1 MGIAAVDMSEKN
13 NKSNSPADNTKSEK
27 KMTKYDLKMQRR
39 QEEEK
44 KAKKEKAII
53 KTGCILAVIICVC
66 IAAWK
71 FYDNYQ
77 EKHGPYITVDD
88 HEIQK
93 AEFDYYYYSSLNSF
107 ASTYGSYLSYFGL
120 DTSKPLDQQ
129 QYSDTMTW
137 DDYFQQ
143 QAVNQL
149 KNVYAL
155 TDEANEKGFEYDAS
169 SDYDDMVTSI
179 KSYAQQQGVSEDEY
193 CKSVFGSDATLEG
206 IKPYVEMS
214 GLASAYY
221 NDVKDNI
228 EVTDDE
234 INTYYDE
241 NKDDYDSVD
250 YRVCKIEA
258 DMPEEETET
267 ETEAQTETAAESI
280 SETAAESTSETAVT
294 ETQTETESET
304 MSAEESEAAAKAEE
318 EAKEAAMAEAK
329 AKADDMLSKITDE
342 ASFEKVYGDYAT
354 DASTDSLNTGKKK
367 SSISPTDVANWLFDA
382 DRQAGDTTVI
392 EDTANNAYYVVY
404 FKDRY
409 LDHIKTVDVRQ
420 ILISAD
426 TSSSDAAETDETET
440 TAAGETETAET
451 ESAEA
456 QEQAKEDAKAAAKIK
471 AEQILDDWK
480 NGDATEDSFAE
491 LANTYSDDSGSN
503 TNGGLYEA
511 VKEGQMVTNF
521 NDWIFDASRKPGD
534 TGIVESDY
542 GCHIIYFVGDNKEE
556 WYVNIKDT
564 ITSNKLNDY
573 MSDLTADI
581 EVKDSRHH
589 VAYLHE
595 TEAATE
601 TTSDTAAS
609 TESAAAS
616 ESAAETA
623 ASETE
628 TVAETTTETAETTAK

>member
-1 MGIAAVDMSEKN
+1 MSEKN
-13 NKSNSPADNTKSEK
+13 NKSNSPAGNTKPEK

-39 QEEEK
+39 QEEER
-44 KAKKEKAII
+44 KAKKEKTII
-53 KTGCILAVIICVC
+53 KTGCILAVVICVC

-77 EKHGPYITVDD
+77 EKHGPYITVGS

-179 KSYAQQQGVSEDEY
+179 QSYAQQQGVSADEY

-221 NDVKDNI
+221 NDVEDNI

-241 NKDDYDSVD
+241 NKDNYDSVD

-258 DMPEEETET
+258 DMPEEETEA
-267 ETEAQTETAAESI
+267 ETEAQTETV
-280 SETAAESTSETAVT
+280 AESTSETTAESASETAVT
-294 ETQTETESET
+294 ENQTET
-304 MSAEESEAAAKAEE
+304 MSAEESEATAKAEE
-318 EAKEAAMAEAK
+318 EAKAAAMAEAK
-329 AKADDMLSKITDE
+329 AKADEMLSKIKDE
-342 ASFEKVYGDYAT
+342 ASFEKVYDKYASDT
-354 DASTDSLNTGKKK
+354 SVDSLNTDKKK
-367 SSISPTDVANWLFDA
+367 SSISPTDVANWLFEA

-392 EDTANNAYYVVY
+392 EDTSNNAYYVVY

-409 LDHIKTVDVRQ
+409 LDHTKTVDVRQ

-440 TAAGETETAET
+440 AEAGETATAET

-456 QEQAKEDAKAAAKIK
+456 QEQAKEDAKAAAKVK
-471 AEQILDDWK
+471 AEQILKDWK
-480 NGDATEDSFAE
+480 SGDATEDSFAE
-491 LANTYSDDSGSN
+491 LAKTYSDDTGSN

-521 NDWIFDASRKPGD
+521 NNWCFDATRKPGD

-542 GCHIIYFVGDNKEE
+542 GYHIIYFIGDDAEE

-573 MSDLTADI
+573 MTDLTADI
-581 EVKDSRHH
+581 EVKDSRNH
-589 VAYLHE
+589 VPYLHE

-601 TTSDTAAS
+601 TASETDT
-609 TESAAAS
+609 AAAS
-616 ESAAETA
+616 ETTTASETAVSETENAETA
-623 ASETE
+623 A
-628 TVAETTTETAETTAK
+628 K

>member
-1 MGIAAVDMSEKN
+1 MSEKN
-13 NKSNSPADNTKSEK
+13 NKSNSPAGNTKPEK

-39 QEEEK
+39 QEEER
-44 KAKKEKAII
+44 KAKKEKTII
-53 KTGCILAVIICVC
+53 KTGCILAVVICVC

-77 EKHGPYITVDD
+77 EKHGPYITVGS

-179 KSYAQQQGVSEDEY
+179 QSYAQQQGVSADEY

-221 NDVKDNI
+221 NDIEDSI

-241 NKDDYDSVD
+241 NKDNYDSVD

-258 DMPEEETET
+258 DMPEEETEA
-267 ETEAQTETAAESI
+267 ETEAQTEA
-280 SETAAESTSETAVT
+280 AAESTSETTAESASETAVT
-294 ETQTETESET
+294 ENQTET

-318 EAKEAAMAEAK
+318 EAKAAAMAEAK
-329 AKADDMLSKITDE
+329 AKADEMLSKIKDE
-342 ASFEKVYGDYAT
+342 ASFEKVYDKYASDT
-354 DASTDSLNTGKKK
+354 SVDSLNTDKKK

-392 EDTANNAYYVVY
+392 EDTSNNAYYVVY

-409 LDHIKTVDVRQ
+409 LDHTKTVDVRQ

-440 TAAGETETAET
+440 AEAGETETAET

-456 QEQAKEDAKAAAKIK
+456 QEQAKEDAKAAAKVK
-471 AEQILDDWK
+471 AEQILKDWK
-480 NGDATEDSFAE
+480 SGDATEDSFAE
-491 LANTYSDDSGSN
+491 LAKTYSDDTGSN

-521 NDWIFDASRKPGD
+521 NDWCFDATRKPGD

-542 GCHIIYFVGDNKEE
+542 GYHIIYFIGEDAEE
-556 WYVNIKDT
+556 WHVNIEDT

-573 MSDLTADI
+573 MSNLTADI
-581 EVKDSRHH
+581 EVKDSRNH
-589 VAYLHE
+589 VPYLHE

-601 TTSDTAAS
+601 T
-609 TESAAAS
+609 
-616 ESAAETA
+616 

-628 TVAETTTETAETTAK
+628 TAAASETTTASETAVSETENAETAAK

>member
-1 MGIAAVDMSEKN
+1 MSEKN
-13 NKSNSPADNTKSEK
+13 NKSNTPADNTKPEK

-44 KAKKEKAII
+44 KAKKEKTII

-77 EKHGPYITVDD
+77 EKHGPYITVGD

-107 ASTYGSYLSYFGL
+107 ASTYGSYRSYFGL

-155 TDEANEKGFEYDAS
+155 TDEANEKGFEYDAT
-169 SDYDDMVTSI
+169 SDYDDMVSSI
-179 KSYAQQQGVSEDEY
+179 QSYAEQQGVSEDEY

-221 NDVKDNI
+221 NDVQDNI

-241 NKDDYDSVD
+241 NKDNYDSVD

-258 DMPEEETET
+258 DMPEEETEA
-267 ETEAQTETAAESI
+267 ETEAQTETVAES
-280 SETAAESTSETAVT
+280 SSETAVT
-294 ETQTETESET
+294 ESQTETESET

-354 DASTDSLNTGKKK
+354 DASTDSLNTDKKK

-409 LDHIKTVDVRQ
+409 LDHTKTVDVRH

-426 TSSSDAAETDETET
+426 TASTDTAETEETET
-440 TAAGETETAET
+440 AAAGVTATAET

-491 LANTYSDDSGSN
+491 LAKTYSDDSGSN

-542 GCHIIYFVGDNKEE
+542 GYHIIYFVGDNKEE

-573 MSDLTADI
+573 MADLTADV

-601 TTSDTAAS
+601 TASDTAAS

-628 TVAETTTETAETTAK
+628 TVAETATETAETAAK

>member
-1 MGIAAVDMSEKN
+1 MSEKN

-39 QEEEK
+39 QEEER
-44 KAKKEKAII
+44 KAKKEKKII
-53 KTGCILAVIICVC
+53 KTGCILAVVICVC

-77 EKHGPYITVDD
+77 EKHGPYITVGS

-221 NDVKDNI
+221 NDVKDDI

-241 NKDDYDSVD
+241 NKDNYDSVD

-267 ETEAQTETAAESI
+267 ETEAQTET
-280 SETAAESTSETAVT
+280 
-294 ETQTETESET
+294 ESET

-318 EAKEAAMAEAK
+318 EAKAAAMAEAK
-329 AKADDMLSKITDE
+329 AKADEMLSKIKDE
-342 ASFEKVYGDYAT
+342 ASFEKVYDKYASDT
-354 DASTDSLNTGKKK
+354 SVDSLNTDKKK
-367 SSISPTDVANWLFDA
+367 SSISPTDVANWLFEA

-392 EDTANNAYYVVY
+392 EDTSNNAYYVVY

-409 LDHIKTVDVRQ
+409 LDHTKTVDVRQ

-440 TAAGETETAET
+440 AAAGETET

-456 QEQAKEDAKAAAKIK
+456 QEQAKEDAKAAAKTK
-471 AEQILDDWK
+471 AEQILKDWK
-480 NGDATEDSFAE
+480 SGDATEDSFAE
-491 LANTYSDDSGSN
+491 LAKTYSDDTGSN

-521 NDWIFDASRKPGD
+521 NDWCFDSSRKAGD

-542 GCHIIYFVGDNKEE
+542 GYHIIYFIGDDAEE
-556 WYVNIKDT
+556 WHVNIKDT

-573 MSDLTADI
+573 MSNLTADL

-601 TTSDTAAS
+601 TASETDTAAA

-616 ESAAETA
+616 EITTASETA
-623 ASETE
+623 VSETE
-628 TVAETTTETAETTAK
+628 TVETAAK

>member
-1 MGIAAVDMSEKN
+1 MSEKN
-13 NKSNSPADNTKSEK
+13 NKSNSPADNTKPEK

-39 QEEEK
+39 QEEER
-44 KAKKEKAII
+44 KAKKEKKII
-53 KTGCILAVIICVC
+53 KTGCILAVVICVC

-77 EKHGPYITVDD
+77 EKHGPYITVGS

-155 TDEANEKGFEYDAS
+155 TDEADEKGFEYDAS

-221 NDVKDNI
+221 NDVKDDI

-241 NKDDYDSVD
+241 NKDNYDSVD

-318 EAKEAAMAEAK
+318 EAKKAAMAAAK
-329 AKADDMLSKITDE
+329 AKAEEMLSKIKDE
-342 ASFEKVYGDYAT
+342 ASFEKVYDKYASDT
-354 DASTDSLNTGKKK
+354 TVDSLNTDKKK

-409 LDHIKTVDVRQ
+409 LDHTKTVDVRQ

-440 TAAGETETAET
+440 AAAGETEMAET

-456 QEQAKEDAKAAAKIK
+456 QEQAKAAAKVK
-471 AEQILDDWK
+471 AEQILKDWK
-480 NGDATEDSFAE
+480 SGDATEDSFAE
-491 LANTYSDDSGSN
+491 LAKTYSDDTGSN

-521 NDWIFDASRKPGD
+521 NDWCFDASRKAGD

-542 GCHIIYFVGDNKEE
+542 GYHIIYFIGDDAEE
-556 WYVNIKDT
+556 WHVNIKDT

-573 MSDLTADI
+573 MSNLTADL

-601 TTSDTAAS
+601 TAS
-609 TESAAAS
+609 ETESAAESETTTAS
-616 ESAAETA
+616 ETA
-623 ASETE
+623 VSETE
-628 TVAETTTETAETTAK
+628 TVETAAK

>member
-1 MGIAAVDMSEKN
+1 MSEKN
-13 NKSNSPADNTKSEK
+13 NKSNSPAGNTKPEK

-39 QEEEK
+39 QEEER
-44 KAKKEKAII
+44 KAKKEKTII
-53 KTGCILAVIICVC
+53 KTGCILAVVICVC

-77 EKHGPYITVDD
+77 EKHGPYITVGS

-179 KSYAQQQGVSEDEY
+179 QSYAQQQGVSADEY

-221 NDVKDNI
+221 NDIEDNI

-241 NKDDYDSVD
+241 NKDNYDSVD

-258 DMPEEETET
+258 DMPEEETE
-267 ETEAQTETAAESI
+267 AQTEA
-280 SETAAESTSETAVT
+280 AAESTSETTAESASETAVT
-294 ETQTETESET
+294 ESQTETESET

-318 EAKEAAMAEAK
+318 EAKASAMAEAK
-329 AKADDMLSKITDE
+329 AKADEMLSKIKDE
-342 ASFEKVYGDYAT
+342 ASFEKVYDKYASDT
-354 DASTDSLNTGKKK
+354 SVDSLNTDKKK
-367 SSISPTDVANWLFDA
+367 SSISPTDVANWLFEA

-392 EDTANNAYYVVY
+392 EDTSNNAYYVVY

-409 LDHIKTVDVRQ
+409 LDHTKTVDVRQ

-440 TAAGETETAET
+440 AAAGETATAET

-456 QEQAKEDAKAAAKIK
+456 QEQAKEDAKAAAKVK
-471 AEQILDDWK
+471 AEQILKDWK
-480 NGDATEDSFAE
+480 SGDATEDSFAE
-491 LANTYSDDSGSN
+491 LAKTYSDDTGSN

-521 NDWIFDASRKPGD
+521 NDWCFDATRKPGD

-542 GCHIIYFVGDNKEE
+542 GYHIIYFIGDDAEE
-556 WYVNIKDT
+556 WHVNIKDT

-573 MSDLTADI
+573 MSNLTADI
-581 EVKDSRHH
+581 EVKDSRNH
-589 VAYLHE
+589 VPYLHE

-601 TTSDTAAS
+601 T
-609 TESAAAS
+609 AS
-616 ESAAETA
+616 ETETETAETA

-628 TVAETTTETAETTAK
+628 TEAAAAAETTTETAETAAK

>member
-1 MGIAAVDMSEKN
+1 MSEKN
-13 NKSNSPADNTKSEK
+13 NKSNTPADNTKPEK

-44 KAKKEKAII
+44 KAKKEKTII

-77 EKHGPYITVDD
+77 EKHGPYITVGD

-179 KSYAQQQGVSEDEY
+179 QSYAQQQGVSADEY

-221 NDVKDNI
+221 NDVQDNI

-241 NKDDYDSVD
+241 NKDNYDSVD

-258 DMPEEETET
+258 DMPEEETEA
-267 ETEAQTETAAESI
+267 ETEAQTETVAES
-280 SETAAESTSETAVT
+280 SSETAVT
-294 ETQTETESET
+294 ESQTETESET

-318 EAKEAAMAEAK
+318 EAKAAAMAEAK

-354 DASTDSLNTGKKK
+354 DASTDSLNTDKKK

-409 LDHIKTVDVRQ
+409 LDHTKTVDVRH

-426 TSSSDAAETDETET
+426 TASTDTAETEETET
-440 TAAGETETAET
+440 AAAGETETAET

-491 LANTYSDDSGSN
+491 LAKTYSDDSGSN

-542 GCHIIYFVGDNKEE
+542 GYHIIYFVGDNKEE

-573 MSDLTADI
+573 MADLTADV

-601 TTSDTAAS
+601 TASDTAAS

-628 TVAETTTETAETTAK
+628 TVAETATETAETAAK

>member
-1 MGIAAVDMSEKN
+1 MSEKN
-13 NKSNSPADNTKSEK
+13 NKSNSPAGNTKPEK

-39 QEEEK
+39 QEEER
-44 KAKKEKAII
+44 KAKKEKTII
-53 KTGCILAVIICVC
+53 KTGCILAVVICVC

-77 EKHGPYITVDD
+77 EKHGPYITVGS

-155 TDEANEKGFEYDAS
+155 TDEANEKGFEYDAT
-169 SDYDDMVTSI
+169 SDYDDMVSSI
-179 KSYAQQQGVSEDEY
+179 QSYAQQQGVSEDEY

-221 NDVKDNI
+221 NDVQDNI

-241 NKDDYDSVD
+241 NKDNYDSVD

-258 DMPEEETET
+258 DMPEEETEA
-267 ETEAQTETAAESI
+267 ETEAQTETVAES
-280 SETAAESTSETAVT
+280 SSETAVT
-294 ETQTETESET
+294 ESQTETESET

-318 EAKEAAMAEAK
+318 EAKAAAMAEAK

-354 DASTDSLNTGKKK
+354 DASTDSLNTDKKK

-409 LDHIKTVDVRQ
+409 LDHTKTVDVRH

-426 TSSSDAAETDETET
+426 TASTDTAETEETET
-440 TAAGETETAET
+440 AAAGETETAET

-491 LANTYSDDSGSN
+491 LAKTYSDDSGSN

-542 GCHIIYFVGDNKEE
+542 GYHIIYFVGDNKEE

-573 MSDLTADI
+573 MADLTADV

-601 TTSDTAAS
+601 TASDTAAS

-628 TVAETTTETAETTAK
+628 TVAETATETAETAAK

>member
-1 MGIAAVDMSEKN
+1 
-13 NKSNSPADNTKSEK
+13 
-27 KMTKYDLKMQRR
+27 
-39 QEEEK
+39 
-44 KAKKEKAII
+44 
-53 KTGCILAVIICVC
+53 
-66 IAAWK
+66 
-71 FYDNYQ
+71 
-77 EKHGPYITVDD
+77 
-88 HEIQK
+88 
-93 AEFDYYYYSSLNSF
+93 
-107 ASTYGSYLSYFGL
+107 
-120 DTSKPLDQQ
+120 
-129 QYSDTMTW
+129 MTW

-155 TDEANEKGFEYDAS
+155 TDEADEKGFEYDAS

-221 NDVKDNI
+221 NDVKDDI

-241 NKDDYDSVD
+241 NKDNYDSVD

-258 DMPEEETET
+258 DMPEEETES
-267 ETEAQTETAAESI
+267 ETEA
-280 SETAAESTSETAVT
+280 
-294 ETQTETESET
+294 QTETESET

-318 EAKEAAMAEAK
+318 EAKKAAMAAAK
-329 AKADDMLSKITDE
+329 AKADEMLSKIKDE
-342 ASFEKVYGDYAT
+342 ASFEKVYDKYASDT
-354 DASTDSLNTGKKK
+354 TVDSLNTDKKK

-409 LDHIKTVDVRQ
+409 LDHTKTVDVRQ

-426 TSSSDAAETDETET
+426 TASTD
-440 TAAGETETAET
+440 TAETAET
-451 ESAEA
+451 ETA
-456 QEQAKEDAKAAAKIK
+456 QQVKRRQQRQNLQKHRNRPRKMQRQLQKVK
-471 AEQILDDWK
+471 AEQILKDWK
-480 NGDATEDSFAE
+480 SGDATEDSFAE
-491 LANTYSDDSGSN
+491 LAKTYSDDTGSN

-521 NDWIFDASRKPGD
+521 NDWCFDASRKAGD

-542 GCHIIYFVGDNKEE
+542 GYHIIYFIGDDAEE
-556 WYVNIKDT
+556 WHVNIKDT

-573 MSDLTADI
+573 MSNLTADL

-601 TTSDTAAS
+601 TASETDTAAA

-616 ESAAETA
+616 ETTTASETA
-623 ASETE
+623 VSETE
-628 TVAETTTETAETTAK
+628 TVETAAK

>member
-13 NKSNSPADNTKSEK
+13 NKSNTPADNTKPEK

-44 KAKKEKAII
+44 KAKKEKTII

-77 EKHGPYITVDD
+77 EKHGPYITVGD

-155 TDEANEKGFEYDAS
+155 TDEANEKGFEYDAT
-169 SDYDDMVTSI
+169 SDYDDMVSSI
-179 KSYAQQQGVSEDEY
+179 QSYAEQQGVSEDEY

-221 NDVKDNI
+221 NDVQDNI

-241 NKDDYDSVD
+241 NKDNYDSVD

-258 DMPEEETET
+258 DMPEEETEA
-267 ETEAQTETAAESI
+267 ETEAQTETVAES
-280 SETAAESTSETAVT
+280 SSETAVT
-294 ETQTETESET
+294 ESQTETESET

-318 EAKEAAMAEAK
+318 EAKAAAMAEAK

-354 DASTDSLNTGKKK
+354 DASTDSLNTDKKK

-392 EDTANNAYYVVY
+392 EDTANNAYYIVY

-409 LDHIKTVDVRQ
+409 LDHTKTVDVRH

-426 TSSSDAAETDETET
+426 TASTDTAETEETET
-440 TAAGETETAET
+440 AAAGETETAET

-491 LANTYSDDSGSN
+491 LAKTYSDDSGSN

-542 GCHIIYFVGDNKEE
+542 GYHIIYFVGNNKEE

-573 MSDLTADI
+573 MADLTADV

-601 TTSDTAAS
+601 TASDTAAS

-616 ESAAETA
+616 ESAAETV
-623 ASETE
+623 ASD
-628 TVAETTTETAETTAK
+628 TETAETAAK

>member
-1 MGIAAVDMSEKN
+1 MSEKN
-13 NKSNSPADNTKSEK
+13 NKSNSPAGNTKPEK

-39 QEEEK
+39 QEEER
-44 KAKKEKAII
+44 KAKKEKTII
-53 KTGCILAVIICVC
+53 KTGCILAVVICVC

-77 EKHGPYITVDD
+77 EKHGPYITVGS

-179 KSYAQQQGVSEDEY
+179 QSYAQQQGVSADEY

-221 NDVKDNI
+221 NDIEDNI

-241 NKDDYDSVD
+241 NKDNYDSVD

-258 DMPEEETET
+258 DMPEEETEA
-267 ETEAQTETAAESI
+267 ETEAQTETAAEST
-280 SETAAESTSETAVT
+280 SETTAESASETAVT
-294 ETQTETESET
+294 ESQTKTESET

-318 EAKEAAMAEAK
+318 EAKAAAMAEAK
-329 AKADDMLSKITDE
+329 AKADEMLSKIKDE
-342 ASFEKVYGDYAT
+342 ASFEKVYDKYASDT
-354 DASTDSLNTGKKK
+354 SVDSLNTDKKK
-367 SSISPTDVANWLFDA
+367 SSISPTDVANWLFEA

-392 EDTANNAYYVVY
+392 EDTSNNAYYVVY

-409 LDHIKTVDVRQ
+409 LDHTKTVDVRQ

-440 TAAGETETAET
+440 AATGETETAET

-456 QEQAKEDAKAAAKIK
+456 QEQAKEDAKAAAKVK
-471 AEQILDDWK
+471 AEQILKDWK
-480 NGDATEDSFAE
+480 SGDATEDSFAE
-491 LANTYSDDSGSN
+491 LAKTYSDDTGSN

-521 NDWIFDASRKPGD
+521 NNWCFDATRKPGD

-542 GCHIIYFVGDNKEE
+542 GYHIIYFIGDDAEE

-581 EVKDSRHH
+581 EVKDSRNH
-589 VAYLHE
+589 VPYLHE

-601 TTSDTAAS
+601 TASETDT
-609 TESAAAS
+609 AAAS
-616 ESAAETA
+616 ETTTASETAVSETENAETA
-623 ASETE
+623 A
-628 TVAETTTETAETTAK
+628 K

>member
-1 MGIAAVDMSEKN
+1 
-13 NKSNSPADNTKSEK
+13 
-27 KMTKYDLKMQRR
+27 MTKYDLKMQRR
-39 QEEEK
+39 QEEER
-44 KAKKEKAII
+44 KAKKEKTII
-53 KTGCILAVIICVC
+53 KTGCILAVVICVC

-77 EKHGPYITVDD
+77 EKHGPYITVGS

-93 AEFDYYYYSSLNSF
+93 AEFDYYYYSSFNSF

-179 KSYAQQQGVSEDEY
+179 QSYAQQQGVSADEY

-221 NDVKDNI
+221 NDIEDNI

-241 NKDDYDSVD
+241 NKDNYDSVD

-258 DMPEEETET
+258 DMPEEETEA
-267 ETEAQTETAAESI
+267 ETEAQTETAAEST
-280 SETAAESTSETAVT
+280 SETTAESASETAVT
-294 ETQTETESET
+294 ESQTET

-318 EAKEAAMAEAK
+318 EAKAAAMAEAK
-329 AKADDMLSKITDE
+329 AKADEMLSKIKDE
-342 ASFEKVYGDYAT
+342 ASFEKVYDKYASDT
-354 DASTDSLNTGKKK
+354 SVDSLNTDKKK
-367 SSISPTDVANWLFDA
+367 SSISPTDVANWLFEA

-392 EDTANNAYYVVY
+392 EDTSNNAYYVVY

-409 LDHIKTVDVRQ
+409 LDHTKTVDVRQ

-440 TAAGETETAET
+440 AEAGETATAET

-456 QEQAKEDAKAAAKIK
+456 QEQAKEDAKAAAKVK
-471 AEQILDDWK
+471 AEQILKDWK
-480 NGDATEDSFAE
+480 SGDATEDSFAE
-491 LANTYSDDSGSN
+491 LAKTYSDDTGSN

-521 NDWIFDASRKPGD
+521 NNWCFDATRKPGD

-542 GCHIIYFVGDNKEE
+542 GYHIIYFIGDDAEE
-556 WYVNIKDT
+556 WHVNIEDT

-573 MSDLTADI
+573 MTDLTADI

-601 TTSDTAAS
+601 TASETDTVAA

-616 ESAAETA
+616 ETTTASETA
-623 ASETE
+623 VSETE
-628 TVAETTTETAETTAK
+628 TVETAAK

>member
-13 NKSNSPADNTKSEK
+13 NKSNTPADNTKPEK

-44 KAKKEKAII
+44 KAKKEKTII

-77 EKHGPYITVDD
+77 EKHGPYITVGD

-155 TDEANEKGFEYDAS
+155 TDEANEKGFEYDAT
-169 SDYDDMVTSI
+169 SDYDDMVSSI
-179 KSYAQQQGVSEDEY
+179 QSYAEQQGVSEDEY

-221 NDVKDNI
+221 NDVQDNI

-241 NKDDYDSVD
+241 NKDNYDSVD

-258 DMPEEETET
+258 DMPEEETEA
-267 ETEAQTETAAESI
+267 ETEAQTETVAES
-280 SETAAESTSETAVT
+280 SSETAVT
-294 ETQTETESET
+294 ESQTETESET

-318 EAKEAAMAEAK
+318 EAKAAAMAEAK

-354 DASTDSLNTGKKK
+354 DASTDSLNTDKKK

-409 LDHIKTVDVRQ
+409 LDHTKTVDVRH

-426 TSSSDAAETDETET
+426 TASTDTAETEETET
-440 TAAGETETAET
+440 AAAGETETAET

-491 LANTYSDDSGSN
+491 LAKTYSDDSGSN

-511 VKEGQMVTNF
+511 VKKGQMVANF

-542 GCHIIYFVGDNKEE
+542 GYHIIYFVGDNKEE

-573 MSDLTADI
+573 MADLTADV

-601 TTSDTAAS
+601 TASDTAAA

-623 ASETE
+623 A
-628 TVAETTTETAETTAK
+628 K

>member
-13 NKSNSPADNTKSEK
+13 NKSNTPADNTKPEK

-44 KAKKEKAII
+44 KAKKEKTII

-77 EKHGPYITVDD
+77 EKHGPYITVGD

-169 SDYDDMVTSI
+169 SDYDDMVSSI
-179 KSYAQQQGVSEDEY
+179 QSYAQQQGVSEDEY

-241 NKDDYDSVD
+241 NKDNYDSVD

-258 DMPEEETET
+258 DMPEEETEA
-267 ETEAQTETAAESI
+267 ETKAQTETVAES
-280 SETAAESTSETAVT
+280 SSETAVT
-294 ETQTETESET
+294 ESQTETESET

-318 EAKEAAMAEAK
+318 EAKAAAMAEAK
-329 AKADDMLSKITDE
+329 AKADDMLSKSTDE

-409 LDHIKTVDVRQ
+409 LDHTKTVDVRH

-426 TSSSDAAETDETET
+426 TASTDTAETAETET
-440 TAAGETETAET
+440 AEAGETETAET

-491 LANTYSDDSGSN
+491 LAKTYSDDSGSN

-542 GCHIIYFVGDNKEE
+542 GYHIIYFVGDNKEE

-564 ITSNKLNDY
+564 IISNKLNDY
-573 MSDLTADI
+573 MADLTADV

-601 TTSDTAAS
+601 TASDTAAS

-616 ESAAETA
+616 ESAAETVA
-623 ASETE
+623 SETAVSETE
-628 TVAETTTETAETTAK
+628 TTETAAK

>member
-234 INTYYDE
+234 INTYYAE

-267 ETEAQTETAAESI
+267 ETEAQTET
-280 SETAAESTSETAVT
+280 
-294 ETQTETESET
+294 ESET
-304 MSAEESEAAAKAEE
+304 MSAEESEAAAKAEK

-491 LANTYSDDSGSN
+491 LAKTYSDDTGSN

-511 VKEGQMVTNF
+511 VKKGQMVTNF
-521 NDWIFDASRKPGD
+521 NDWIFDVSRKPGD

-542 GCHIIYFVGDNKEE
+542 GYHIIYFVGDNKEE

-616 ESAAETA
+616 ESAAETV

>member
-1 MGIAAVDMSEKN
+1 M
-13 NKSNSPADNTKSEK
+13 
-27 KMTKYDLKMQRR
+27 
-39 QEEEK
+39 
-44 KAKKEKAII
+44 
-53 KTGCILAVIICVC
+53 
-66 IAAWK
+66 
-71 FYDNYQ
+71 
-77 EKHGPYITVDD
+77 
-88 HEIQK
+88 
-93 AEFDYYYYSSLNSF
+93 
-107 ASTYGSYLSYFGL
+107 
-120 DTSKPLDQQ
+120 
-129 QYSDTMTW
+129 
-137 DDYFQQ
+137 
-143 QAVNQL
+143 
-149 KNVYAL
+149 
-155 TDEANEKGFEYDAS
+155 
-169 SDYDDMVTSI
+169 
-179 KSYAQQQGVSEDEY
+179 
-193 CKSVFGSDATLEG
+193 
-206 IKPYVEMS
+206 
-214 GLASAYY
+214 
-221 NDVKDNI
+221 
-228 EVTDDE
+228 
-234 INTYYDE
+234 
-241 NKDDYDSVD
+241 
-250 YRVCKIEA
+250 
-258 DMPEEETET
+258 
-267 ETEAQTETAAESI
+267 
-280 SETAAESTSETAVT
+280 
-294 ETQTETESET
+294 
-304 MSAEESEAAAKAEE
+304 
-318 EAKEAAMAEAK
+318 
-329 AKADDMLSKITDE
+329 
-342 ASFEKVYGDYAT
+342 
-354 DASTDSLNTGKKK
+354 
-367 SSISPTDVANWLFDA
+367 
-382 DRQAGDTTVI
+382 I

-511 VKEGQMVTNF
+511 VKKGQMVTNF

-573 MSDLTADI
+573 MSNLTADL

-601 TTSDTAAS
+601 TASETDTAAAI
-609 TESAAAS
+609 ESAAAS
-616 ESAAETA
+616 ETTTASETA
-623 ASETE
+623 VSETE
-628 TVAETTTETAETTAK
+628 TVETAAK

>member
-1 MGIAAVDMSEKN
+1 MSEKN

-39 QEEEK
+39 QEEER
-44 KAKKEKAII
+44 KAKKEKKII
-53 KTGCILAVIICVC
+53 KTGCILAVVICVC

-77 EKHGPYITVDD
+77 EKHGPYIIVGS

-221 NDVKDNI
+221 NDVKDDI

-241 NKDDYDSVD
+241 NKDNYDSVD

-258 DMPEEETET
+258 DMPEEETES

-318 EAKEAAMAEAK
+318 EAKKAAMAAAK
-329 AKADDMLSKITDE
+329 AKADEMLSKIKDE
-342 ASFEKVYGDYAT
+342 ASFEKVYDKYASDT
-354 DASTDSLNTGKKK
+354 TVDSLNTDKKK

-409 LDHIKTVDVRQ
+409 LDHTKTVDVRQ

-426 TSSSDAAETDETET
+426 TASTDTAETAETET
-440 TAAGETETAET
+440 AAAGETETAET

-456 QEQAKEDAKAAAKIK
+456 QEQAKEDAKAAAKVK
-471 AEQILDDWK
+471 AEQILKDWK
-480 NGDATEDSFAE
+480 SGDATEDSFAE
-491 LANTYSDDSGSN
+491 LAKTYSDDTGSN

-521 NDWIFDASRKPGD
+521 NDWCFDASRKAGD

-542 GCHIIYFVGDNKEE
+542 GYHIIYFIGDDAEE
-556 WYVNIKDT
+556 WHVSIKDT

-573 MSDLTADI
+573 MSNLTADL

-589 VAYLHE
+589 VTYLHE

-601 TTSDTAAS
+601 TASETDTAAA

-616 ESAAETA
+616 ETTTASETAVSATETVETA
-623 ASETE
+623 A
-628 TVAETTTETAETTAK
+628 K

>member
-1 MGIAAVDMSEKN
+1 MSEKN
-13 NKSNSPADNTKSEK
+13 NKANGPADNTKPEK

-39 QEEEK
+39 QEEER
-44 KAKKEKAII
+44 KAKKEKTII
-53 KTGCILAVIICVC
+53 KTGCILAVVICVC

-77 EKHGPYITVDD
+77 EKHGPYITVGS

-129 QYSDTMTW
+129 YYSDTMTW

-143 QAVNQL
+143 QAVEQL

-179 KSYAQQQGVSEDEY
+179 KSYADQQGVSEDEY

-241 NKDDYDSVD
+241 NKDNYDSVD

-258 DMPEEETET
+258 DMPEEETEA
-267 ETEAQTETAAESI
+267 ETEAAQTET
-280 SETAAESTSETAVT
+280 TSETAVT
-294 ETQTETESET
+294 ESQTETESET

-318 EAKEAAMAEAK
+318 EAKAAAMADAK
-329 AKADDMLSKITDE
+329 AKADEMLSKIKDE
-342 ASFEKVYGDYAT
+342 ASFEKVYDKYASDT
-354 DASTDSLNTGKKK
+354 TVDSLNTDKKK
-367 SSISPTDVANWLFDA
+367 SSISPTDVADWLFDA
-382 DRQAGDTTVI
+382 ARQAGDTTVI

-409 LDHIKTVDVRQ
+409 LDHTKTVDVRQ

-426 TSSSDAAETDETET
+426 TSSADEAETAETET

-471 AEQILDDWK
+471 AEQILNDWK
-480 NGDATEDSFAE
+480 SGDATEDSFAE
-491 LANTYSDDSGSN
+491 LANTYSDDTGSN

-521 NDWIFDASRKPGD
+521 NDWCFDASRKPGD

-542 GCHIIYFVGDNKEE
+542 GYHIIYFIGDDAEE
-556 WYVNIKDT
+556 WHVNIKDT

-573 MSDLTADI
+573 MSNLTADV

-601 TTSDTAAS
+601 TASDTETAAS
-609 TESAAAS
+609 TESAAAD

-628 TVAETTTETAETTAK
+628 TTAATETAVSETETAAK

>member
-39 QEEEK
+39 QEEER
-44 KAKKEKAII
+44 KAKKEKKII
-53 KTGCILAVIICVC
+53 KTGCILAVVICVC

-77 EKHGPYITVDD
+77 EKHGPYITVGS

-221 NDVKDNI
+221 NDVKDDI

-241 NKDDYDSVD
+241 NKDNYDSVD

-267 ETEAQTETAAESI
+267 ETVAESI
-280 SETAAESTSETAVT
+280 SETAAESTSKTAVT

-318 EAKEAAMAEAK
+318 EAKAAAMAEAK
-329 AKADDMLSKITDE
+329 AKADEMLSKIKDE
-342 ASFEKVYGDYAT
+342 ASFEKVYDKYASDKT
-354 DASTDSLNTGKKK
+354 VDSLNTDKKK
-367 SSISPTDVANWLFDA
+367 SSISPTDVANWLFEA

-392 EDTANNAYYVVY
+392 EDTSNNAYYVVY

-409 LDHIKTVDVRQ
+409 LDHTKTVDVRQ

-426 TSSSDAAETDETET
+426 TASTDTAETAETET
-440 TAAGETETAET
+440 AAAGETETAET

-521 NDWIFDASRKPGD
+521 NDWCFDSSRKAGD

-542 GCHIIYFVGDNKEE
+542 GYHIIYFIGDDAEE
-556 WYVNIKDT
+556 WHVNIKDT

-573 MSDLTADI
+573 MSNLTADL

-595 TEAATE
+595 TEAAAE
-601 TTSDTAAS
+601 TASETDTAA

-616 ESAAETA
+616 ETTTASETA
-623 ASETE
+623 VSETE
-628 TVAETTTETAETTAK
+628 TVETAAK

>member
-1 MGIAAVDMSEKN
+1 
-13 NKSNSPADNTKSEK
+13 
-27 KMTKYDLKMQRR
+27 
-39 QEEEK
+39 
-44 KAKKEKAII
+44 
-53 KTGCILAVIICVC
+53 
-66 IAAWK
+66 
-71 FYDNYQ
+71 
-77 EKHGPYITVDD
+77 
-88 HEIQK
+88 
-93 AEFDYYYYSSLNSF
+93 
-107 ASTYGSYLSYFGL
+107 
-120 DTSKPLDQQ
+120 
-129 QYSDTMTW
+129 
-137 DDYFQQ
+137 
-143 QAVNQL
+143 
-149 KNVYAL
+149 
-155 TDEANEKGFEYDAS
+155 
-169 SDYDDMVTSI
+169 MVTSI

-221 NDVKDNI
+221 NDVKDDI

-241 NKDDYDSVD
+241 NKDNYDSVD

-267 ETEAQTETAAESI
+267 ETEAQT
-280 SETAAESTSETAVT
+280 ETAAESTSETAVT

-456 QEQAKEDAKAAAKIK
+456 QEQAKGDAKAAAKIK

-616 ESAAETA
+616 ESAEEAA

>member
-1 MGIAAVDMSEKN
+1 MSEKN
-13 NKSNSPADNTKSEK
+13 NKSNTPADNTKPEK

-44 KAKKEKAII
+44 KAKKEKTII

-77 EKHGPYITVDD
+77 EKYGPYITVGD

-155 TDEANEKGFEYDAS
+155 TDEANEKGFEYDAT

-179 KSYAQQQGVSEDEY
+179 KSYAEQQGVSEDEY

-241 NKDDYDSVD
+241 NKDNYDSVD

-258 DMPEEETET
+258 NMPEEETET
-267 ETEAQTETAAESI
+267 ETAAAETETAAESS
-280 SETAAESTSETAVT
+280 SETTSESSSETAVT
-294 ETQTETESET
+294 ESQTETESET

-318 EAKEAAMAEAK
+318 EAKAAAMAEAK

-354 DASTDSLNTGKKK
+354 DASTDSLNTDKKK

-382 DRQAGDTTVI
+382 DRQSGDTTVI

-409 LDHIKTVDVRQ
+409 LDHTKTVDVRH

-426 TSSSDAAETDETET
+426 TASTDTAETAETET
-440 TAAGETETAET
+440 AAAGETETAET

-471 AEQILDDWK
+471 AEQILNDWK

-542 GCHIIYFVGDNKEE
+542 GYHIMYFVGDNKEE

-564 ITSNKLNDY
+564 LISNKLSDY
-573 MSDLTADI
+573 MADLTADI
-581 EVKDSRHH
+581 EVKDSRNH
-589 VAYLHE
+589 VPYLHE

-601 TTSDTAAS
+601 TASETETTA
-609 TESAAAS
+609 ES
-616 ESAAETA
+616 ESAAETT

-628 TVAETTTETAETTAK
+628 TAETAAK

>member
-13 NKSNSPADNTKSEK
+13 NNSPADNTKSEK

-77 EKHGPYITVDD
+77 EKHGPYITVGD

-221 NDVKDNI
+221 NDVKDDI
-228 EVTDDE
+228 EVPDDE

-241 NKDDYDSVD
+241 NKDNYDSVD

-294 ETQTETESET
+294 ETQIETESET

-471 AEQILDDWK
+471 AEQILVTENPHYDGLKHRRSVFFVDQSYFVIVDEAVGNAQGVVNLNYHLCEGTVNIDRK
-480 NGDATEDSFAE
+480 NNMLTTVYDGPSNVKLQCFAE
-491 LANTYSDDSGSN
+491 KKISMK
-503 TNGGLYEA
+503 E
-511 VKEGQMVTNF
+511 KEGWRSTAYRLRVPRTTVS
-521 NDWIFDASRKPGD
+521 FDIDK
-534 TGIVESDY
+534 
-542 GCHIIYFVGDNKEE
+542 
-556 WYVNIKDT
+556 
-564 ITSNKLNDY
+564 
-573 MSDLTADI
+573 
-581 EVKDSRHH
+581 KDSDAVR
-589 VAYLHE
+589 YITILYP
-595 TEAATE
+595 
-601 TTSDTAAS
+601 SKNTAS
-609 TESAAAS
+609 FPIFK
-616 ESAAETA
+616 
-623 ASETE
+623 
-628 TVAETTTETAETTAK
+628 AKFLNKAFDENGVKIEISVGGKKRQLEYKL

>member
-1 MGIAAVDMSEKN
+1 MSEKN
-13 NKSNSPADNTKSEK
+13 NKSNTPADNTKPEK

-44 KAKKEKAII
+44 KAKKEKTII

-77 EKHGPYITVDD
+77 EKHGPYITVGD

-155 TDEANEKGFEYDAS
+155 TDEANEKGFEYDAT
-169 SDYDDMVTSI
+169 SDYDDMVSSI
-179 KSYAQQQGVSEDEY
+179 QSYAEQQGVSEDEY

-221 NDVKDNI
+221 NDVQDNI

-241 NKDDYDSVD
+241 NKDNYDSVD

-258 DMPEEETET
+258 DMPEEETEA
-267 ETEAQTETAAESI
+267 ETEAQTETVAES
-280 SETAAESTSETAVT
+280 SSETAVT
-294 ETQTETESET
+294 ESQTETESET
-304 MSAEESEAAAKAEE
+304 MSEEESEAAAKAEE
-318 EAKEAAMAEAK
+318 EAKAAAMAEAK

-354 DASTDSLNTGKKK
+354 DASTDSLNTDKKK

-409 LDHIKTVDVRQ
+409 LDHTKTVDVRH

-426 TSSSDAAETDETET
+426 TASTDTAETEETET
-440 TAAGETETAET
+440 AAAGETETAET

-491 LANTYSDDSGSN
+491 LAKTYSDDSGSN

-542 GCHIIYFVGDNKEE
+542 GYHIIYFVGDNKEE

-573 MSDLTADI
+573 MADLTADV

-601 TTSDTAAS
+601 TASDTAAA

-628 TVAETTTETAETTAK
+628 TVAETATETAETAAK

>member
-1 MGIAAVDMSEKN
+1 MSEKN
-13 NKSNSPADNTKSEK
+13 NKSNSPAGNTKPEK

-39 QEEEK
+39 QEEER
-44 KAKKEKAII
+44 KAKKEKTII
-53 KTGCILAVIICVC
+53 KTGCILAVVICVC

-77 EKHGPYITVDD
+77 EKHGPYITVGS

-179 KSYAQQQGVSEDEY
+179 QSYAQQQGVSADEY

-221 NDVKDNI
+221 NDIEDSI

-241 NKDDYDSVD
+241 NKDNYDSVD

-258 DMPEEETET
+258 DMPEEETEA
-267 ETEAQTETAAESI
+267 ETEAQTEA
-280 SETAAESTSETAVT
+280 AAESTSETTAESASETAVT
-294 ETQTETESET
+294 ENQTET

-318 EAKEAAMAEAK
+318 EAKAAAMAEAK
-329 AKADDMLSKITDE
+329 AKADEMLSKIKDE
-342 ASFEKVYGDYAT
+342 ASFEKVYDKYASDT
-354 DASTDSLNTGKKK
+354 SVDSLNTDKKK
-367 SSISPTDVANWLFDA
+367 SSISPTDVANWLFEA

-392 EDTANNAYYVVY
+392 EDTSNNAYYVVY

-409 LDHIKTVDVRQ
+409 LDHTKTVDVRQ

-440 TAAGETETAET
+440 AEAGETATAET

-456 QEQAKEDAKAAAKIK
+456 QEQAKEDAKAAAKVK
-471 AEQILDDWK
+471 AEQILKDWK
-480 NGDATEDSFAE
+480 SGDATEDSFAE
-491 LANTYSDDSGSN
+491 LAKTYSDDTGSN

-521 NDWIFDASRKPGD
+521 NNWCFDATRKPGD

-542 GCHIIYFVGDNKEE
+542 GYHIIYFIGDDAEE
-556 WYVNIKDT
+556 WHVNIKDT

-573 MSDLTADI
+573 MSNLTADI
-581 EVKDSRHH
+581 EVKDSRNH
-589 VAYLHE
+589 VPYLHE

-601 TTSDTAAS
+601 TASETDT
-609 TESAAAS
+609 AAAS
-616 ESAAETA
+616 ETTTASETAVSETENAETA
-623 ASETE
+623 A
-628 TVAETTTETAETTAK
+628 K

>member
-13 NKSNSPADNTKSEK
+13 NKSNTPADNTKPEK

-77 EKHGPYITVDD
+77 EKHGPYITVGD

-169 SDYDDMVTSI
+169 SDYDDMVSSI
-179 KSYAQQQGVSEDEY
+179 QSYAEQQGVSEDEY

-241 NKDDYDSVD
+241 NKDNYDSVD

-258 DMPEEETET
+258 DMPEEETEA
-267 ETEAQTETAAESI
+267 ETKAQTETVAES
-280 SETAAESTSETAVT
+280 SSETAVT
-294 ETQTETESET
+294 ESQTETESET

-318 EAKEAAMAEAK
+318 EAKAAAMAEAK
-329 AKADDMLSKITDE
+329 AKADDMLSKSTDE

-382 DRQAGDTTVI
+382 DRQTGDTTVI

-409 LDHIKTVDVRQ
+409 LDHTKTVDVRH

-426 TSSSDAAETDETET
+426 TASTDTADTAETAETET
-440 TAAGETETAET
+440 AEAGETETAET

-491 LANTYSDDSGSN
+491 LAKTYSDDSGSN

-511 VKEGQMVTNF
+511 VKQGQMVTNF

-542 GCHIIYFVGDNKEE
+542 GYHIIYFVGDNKEE

-573 MSDLTADI
+573 MADLTADV

-601 TTSDTAAS
+601 TASDTAAS

-616 ESAAETA
+616 ESAAETVA
-623 ASETE
+623 SETAVSETE
-628 TVAETTTETAETTAK
+628 TTETAAK

>member
-1 MGIAAVDMSEKN
+1 
-13 NKSNSPADNTKSEK
+13 
-27 KMTKYDLKMQRR
+27 MTKYDLKMQRR
-39 QEEEK
+39 QEEER
-44 KAKKEKAII
+44 KAKKEKTII
-53 KTGCILAVIICVC
+53 KTGCILAVVICVC

-77 EKHGPYITVDD
+77 EKHGPYITVGS

-137 DDYFQQ
+137 DDYFQL

-169 SDYDDMVTSI
+169 SDFDDMVTSI
-179 KSYAQQQGVSEDEY
+179 QSYAQQQGVSADEY

-221 NDVKDNI
+221 NDIEDNI

-241 NKDDYDSVD
+241 NKDNYDSVD

-258 DMPEEETET
+258 DMPEEETEA
-267 ETEAQTETAAESI
+267 ETEAQTEA
-280 SETAAESTSETAVT
+280 AAESTSETTAESASKTTAESASETAVT
-294 ETQTETESET
+294 ENQTET
-304 MSAEESEAAAKAEE
+304 MSVEESEAAAKAEE
-318 EAKEAAMAEAK
+318 EAKAAAMAEAK
-329 AKADDMLSKITDE
+329 AKADEMLSKIKDE
-342 ASFEKVYGDYAT
+342 ASFEKVYDKYASDT
-354 DASTDSLNTGKKK
+354 SVDSLNTDKKK
-367 SSISPTDVANWLFDA
+367 SSISPTDVANWLFEA

-392 EDTANNAYYVVY
+392 EDTSNNAYYVVY

-409 LDHIKTVDVRQ
+409 LDHTKTVDVRQ

-440 TAAGETETAET
+440 AAAGETATAET

-456 QEQAKEDAKAAAKIK
+456 QEQAKEDARAAAKVK
-471 AEQILDDWK
+471 AEQILKDWK
-480 NGDATEDSFAE
+480 SGDATEDSFAE
-491 LANTYSDDSGSN
+491 LAKTYSDDTGSN

-521 NDWIFDASRKPGD
+521 NDWCFDATRKPGD

-542 GCHIIYFVGDNKEE
+542 GYHIIYFIGDDAEE
-556 WYVNIKDT
+556 WHVNIKDT

-573 MSDLTADI
+573 MSNLTADI
-581 EVKDSRHH
+581 EVKDSRNH
-589 VAYLHE
+589 VPYLHE

-601 TTSDTAAS
+601 T
-609 TESAAAS
+609 
-616 ESAAETA
+616 

-628 TVAETTTETAETTAK
+628 TETAETAAK

>member
-13 NKSNSPADNTKSEK
+13 NKSNTPADNTKPEK

-44 KAKKEKAII
+44 KAKKEKTII

-77 EKHGPYITVDD
+77 EKHGPYITVGD

-155 TDEANEKGFEYDAS
+155 TDEANEKGFEYDAT
-169 SDYDDMVTSI
+169 SDYDDMVSSI
-179 KSYAQQQGVSEDEY
+179 QSYAEQQGVSEDEY

-241 NKDDYDSVD
+241 NKDNYDSVD

-258 DMPEEETET
+258 DMPEEETEA
-267 ETEAQTETAAESI
+267 ETEAQTETVAES
-280 SETAAESTSETAVT
+280 SSETAVT
-294 ETQTETESET
+294 ESQTETESET

-318 EAKEAAMAEAK
+318 EAKAAAMAEAK
-329 AKADDMLSKITDE
+329 AKADDMLSKSTDE

-409 LDHIKTVDVRQ
+409 LDHTKTVDVRH

-426 TSSSDAAETDETET
+426 TASTDTAETEETET
-440 TAAGETETAET
+440 AAAGETETAET

-491 LANTYSDDSGSN
+491 LAKTYSDDSGSN

-542 GCHIIYFVGDNKEE
+542 GYHIIYFVGDNKEE

-573 MSDLTADI
+573 MADLTADV

-601 TTSDTAAS
+601 TASDTAAS

-616 ESAAETA
+616 ESAAETVA
-623 ASETE
+623 SETAVSETE
-628 TVAETTTETAETTAK
+628 TTETAAK

>member
-1 MGIAAVDMSEKN
+1 MSEKN
-13 NKSNSPADNTKSEK
+13 NKSNTPADSTKPEK

-39 QEEEK
+39 QEEER
-44 KAKKEKAII
+44 KAKKEKTII
-53 KTGCILAVIICVC
+53 KTGCILAVVICVC

-77 EKHGPYITVDD
+77 EKHGPYITVGS

-93 AEFDYYYYSSLNSF
+93 AEFDYYYYSSFNSF

-129 QYSDTMTW
+129 MYSDTMTW

-169 SDYDDMVTSI
+169 SDYDDMVSSI
-179 KSYAQQQGVSEDEY
+179 QSYAEQQGVSADEY

-221 NDVKDNI
+221 NDVQDNI

-241 NKDDYDSVD
+241 NKDNYDSVD

-258 DMPEEETET
+258 DMPEEETE
-267 ETEAQTETAAESI
+267 AQTETTAES
-280 SETAAESTSETAVT
+280 ASETAVT
-294 ETQTETESET
+294 ESQTETESET

-318 EAKEAAMAEAK
+318 EAKAAAMADAK
-329 AKADDMLSKITDE
+329 AKADEMLSKIKDE
-342 ASFEKVYGDYAT
+342 ASFEKVYDKYASDT
-354 DASTDSLNTGKKK
+354 SVDSLNTDKKK

-382 DRQAGDTTVI
+382 ERQSGDTTVI
-392 EDTANNAYYVVY
+392 EDTSNNAYYVVY
-404 FKDRY
+404 FIDRY
-409 LDHIKTVDVRQ
+409 LDHTKTVDVRH
-420 ILISAD
+420 ILISSDTASTDSAD
-426 TSSSDAAETDETET
+426 TEETET
-440 TAAGETETAET
+440 TAADETEVSET

-456 QEQAKEDAKAAAKIK
+456 QAQAEEDAKAAAKVK
-471 AEQILDDWK
+471 AEQILKDWK
-480 NGDATEDSFAE
+480 SGDATEDSFAE
-491 LANTYSDDSGSN
+491 LANTYSDDTGSN

-542 GCHIIYFVGDNKEE
+542 GYHIIYFVGDNKEE

-573 MSDLTADI
+573 MADLTADI
-581 EVKDSRHH
+581 EVKDSRNH
-589 VAYLHE
+589 VPYLHE

-601 TTSDTAAS
+601 TASETDTAAS

-623 ASETE
+623 DSETE
-628 TVAETTTETAETTAK
+628 TAAATETAETAAK

>member
-1 MGIAAVDMSEKN
+1 
-13 NKSNSPADNTKSEK
+13 
-27 KMTKYDLKMQRR
+27 MTKYDLKMQRR
-39 QEEEK
+39 QEEER
-44 KAKKEKAII
+44 KAKKEKKII
-53 KTGCILAVIICVC
+53 KTGCILAVVICVC

-77 EKHGPYITVDD
+77 EKHGPYITVGS

-221 NDVKDNI
+221 NDVKDDI

-241 NKDDYDSVD
+241 NKDNYDSVD

-294 ETQTETESET
+294 ETQTETESQT

-318 EAKEAAMAEAK
+318 EAKKAAMAAAK
-329 AKADDMLSKITDE
+329 AKADEMLSKIKDE
-342 ASFEKVYGDYAT
+342 ASFEKVYDKYASDT
-354 DASTDSLNTGKKK
+354 TVDSLNTDKKK

-409 LDHIKTVDVRQ
+409 LDHTKTVDVRQ

-426 TSSSDAAETDETET
+426 TASTGTAETAETET

-456 QEQAKEDAKAAAKIK
+456 QEQAKEDAKAAAKAAAKVK
-471 AEQILDDWK
+471 AEQILKDWK
-480 NGDATEDSFAE
+480 SGDATEDSFAE
-491 LANTYSDDSGSN
+491 LAKTYSDDTGSN

-521 NDWIFDASRKPGD
+521 NDWCFDASRKAGD

-542 GCHIIYFVGDNKEE
+542 GYHIIYFIGDDAEE

-564 ITSNKLNDY
+564 IISNKLNDY
-573 MSDLTADI
+573 MSNLTADL

-595 TEAATE
+595 TKAAAE
-601 TTSDTAAS
+601 TASETDTAAA

-616 ESAAETA
+616 ETTTASETA
-623 ASETE
+623 VSETE
-628 TVAETTTETAETTAK
+628 TVETAAK

>member
-1 MGIAAVDMSEKN
+1 MSEKN
-13 NKSNSPADNTKSEK
+13 NKSNSPAGNTKPEK

-39 QEEEK
+39 QEEER

-53 KTGCILAVIICVC
+53 KTGCILAVVICVC

-77 EKHGPYITVDD
+77 EKHGPYITVGS

-179 KSYAQQQGVSEDEY
+179 QSYAQQQGVSADEY

-221 NDVKDNI
+221 NDIEDNI

-241 NKDDYDSVD
+241 NKDNYDSVD

-258 DMPEEETET
+258 DMPEEETEA
-267 ETEAQTETAAESI
+267 ETEAQTEA
-280 SETAAESTSETAVT
+280 AAESTSETTAESASETAVT
-294 ETQTETESET
+294 ESQTETESET

-318 EAKEAAMAEAK
+318 EAKASAMAEAK
-329 AKADDMLSKITDE
+329 AKADEMLSKIKDE
-342 ASFEKVYGDYAT
+342 ASFEKVYDKYASDT
-354 DASTDSLNTGKKK
+354 SVDSLNTDKKK
-367 SSISPTDVANWLFDA
+367 SSISPTDVANWLFEA

-392 EDTANNAYYVVY
+392 EDTSNNAYYVVY

-409 LDHIKTVDVRQ
+409 LDHTKTVDVRQ

-440 TAAGETETAET
+440 AATGETETAET

-456 QEQAKEDAKAAAKIK
+456 QEQAKEDAKAAAKVK
-471 AEQILDDWK
+471 AEQILKDWK
-480 NGDATEDSFAE
+480 SGDATEDSFAE
-491 LANTYSDDSGSN
+491 LAKTYSDDTGSN

-521 NDWIFDASRKPGD
+521 NDWCFDATRKPGD

-542 GCHIIYFVGDNKEE
+542 GYHIIYFIGEDAEE
-556 WYVNIKDT
+556 WHVNIKDT

-573 MSDLTADI
+573 MSNLTADL

-601 TTSDTAAS
+601 T
-609 TESAAAS
+609 
-616 ESAAETA
+616 

-628 TVAETTTETAETTAK
+628 TAAASETTTASETAVSETENEETAAK

>member
-1 MGIAAVDMSEKN
+1 MSEKN
-13 NKSNSPADNTKSEK
+13 NKSNSPAGNTKPEK

-39 QEEEK
+39 QEEER
-44 KAKKEKAII
+44 KAKKEKTMI
-53 KTGCILAVIICVC
+53 KTGCILAVVICVC

-77 EKHGPYITVDD
+77 EKHGPYITVGS

-155 TDEANEKGFEYDAS
+155 TDEANEKGFEYDAT
-169 SDYDDMVTSI
+169 SDYDDMVSSI
-179 KSYAQQQGVSEDEY
+179 QSYAQQQGVSADEY

-221 NDVKDNI
+221 NDIEDSI

-241 NKDDYDSVD
+241 NKDNYDSVD

-258 DMPEEETET
+258 DMPEEETEA
-267 ETEAQTETAAESI
+267 ETEAQTEA
-280 SETAAESTSETAVT
+280 AAESTSETTAESVSETAVT
-294 ETQTETESET
+294 ENQTET

-318 EAKEAAMAEAK
+318 EAKAAAMAEAK
-329 AKADDMLSKITDE
+329 AKADEMLSKIKDE
-342 ASFEKVYGDYAT
+342 ASFEKVYDKYT
-354 DASTDSLNTGKKK
+354 SDTSVDSLNIDKKK
-367 SSISPTDVANWLFDA
+367 SSISPTDVANWLFEA

-392 EDTANNAYYVVY
+392 EDTSNNAYYVVY

-409 LDHIKTVDVRQ
+409 LDHTKTVDVRQ

-440 TAAGETETAET
+440 AATGETETAET

-456 QEQAKEDAKAAAKIK
+456 QEQAKEDAKAAAKVK
-471 AEQILDDWK
+471 AEQILKDWK
-480 NGDATEDSFAE
+480 SGDATEDSFAE
-491 LANTYSDDSGSN
+491 LAKTYSDDTGSN

-521 NDWIFDASRKPGD
+521 NDWCFDASRKAGD

-542 GCHIIYFVGDNKEE
+542 GYHIIYFIGDDAEE
-556 WYVNIKDT
+556 WHVNIADT

-573 MSDLTADI
+573 MSNLTADI
-581 EVKDSRHH
+581 EVKDSRNH
-589 VAYLHE
+589 VPYLHE

-601 TTSDTAAS
+601 T
-609 TESAAAS
+609 
-616 ESAAETA
+616 

-628 TVAETTTETAETTAK
+628 TAAASETTTASETAVSETENAETAAK

>member
-1 MGIAAVDMSEKN
+1 MSEKN
-13 NKSNSPADNTKSEK
+13 NKSNTPADNTKPEK

-44 KAKKEKAII
+44 KAKKEKTII

-77 EKHGPYITVDD
+77 EKHGPYITVGD

-155 TDEANEKGFEYDAS
+155 TDEANEKGFEYDAT
-169 SDYDDMVTSI
+169 SDYDDMVSSI
-179 KSYAQQQGVSEDEY
+179 QSYAQQQGVSEDEY

-221 NDVKDNI
+221 NDVQDNI

-241 NKDDYDSVD
+241 NKDNYDSVD

-258 DMPEEETET
+258 DMPEEETEA
-267 ETEAQTETAAESI
+267 ETEAQTETVAES
-280 SETAAESTSETAVT
+280 SSETAVT
-294 ETQTETESET
+294 ESQTETESET

-318 EAKEAAMAEAK
+318 EAKAAAMAEAK

-354 DASTDSLNTGKKK
+354 DASTDSLNTDKKK

-409 LDHIKTVDVRQ
+409 LDHTKTVDVRH

-426 TSSSDAAETDETET
+426 TASTDTAETEETET
-440 TAAGETETAET
+440 AAAGETETAET

-491 LANTYSDDSGSN
+491 LAKTYSDDSGSN

-542 GCHIIYFVGDNKEE
+542 GYHIIYFVGDNKEE

-573 MSDLTADI
+573 MADLTADV

-601 TTSDTAAS
+601 TASDTAAS
-609 TESAAAS
+609 TESAAES
-616 ESAAETA
+616 ETTA
-623 ASETE
+623 ASETAVSE
-628 TVAETTTETAETTAK
+628 TETAETAAK

>member
-1 MGIAAVDMSEKN
+1 MSEKN
-13 NKSNSPADNTKSEK
+13 NKSNTPADNTKPEK

-44 KAKKEKAII
+44 KAKKEKTII

-77 EKHGPYITVDD
+77 EKHGPYITVGD

-155 TDEANEKGFEYDAS
+155 TDEANEKGFEYDAT
-169 SDYDDMVTSI
+169 SDYDDMVSSI
-179 KSYAQQQGVSEDEY
+179 QSYAEQQGVSEDEY

-221 NDVKDNI
+221 NDVQDNI

-241 NKDDYDSVD
+241 NKDNYDSVD

-258 DMPEEETET
+258 DMPEEETEA
-267 ETEAQTETAAESI
+267 ETEAQTETVAES
-280 SETAAESTSETAVT
+280 SSETAVT
-294 ETQTETESET
+294 ESQTETESET
-304 MSAEESEAAAKAEE
+304 MSEEESEAAAKAEE
-318 EAKEAAMAEAK
+318 EAKAAAMAEAK

-354 DASTDSLNTGKKK
+354 DASTDSLNTDKKK

-409 LDHIKTVDVRQ
+409 LDHTKTVDVRH

-426 TSSSDAAETDETET
+426 TASTDTAETEETET
-440 TAAGETETAET
+440 AAAGVTATAET

-491 LANTYSDDSGSN
+491 LAKTYSDDSGSN

-542 GCHIIYFVGDNKEE
+542 GYHIIYFVGDNKEE

-573 MSDLTADI
+573 MADLTADV

-601 TTSDTAAS
+601 TASDTAAS

-623 ASETE
+623 ASEAE
-628 TVAETTTETAETTAK
+628 TVAETATETAETAAK

>member
-1 MGIAAVDMSEKN
+1 MSEKN
-13 NKSNSPADNTKSEK
+13 NKSNSPAGNTKPEK

-39 QEEEK
+39 QEEER
-44 KAKKEKAII
+44 KAKKEKTII
-53 KTGCILAVIICVC
+53 KTGCILAVVICVC

-77 EKHGPYITVDD
+77 EKHGPYITVGS

-179 KSYAQQQGVSEDEY
+179 QSYAQQQGVSADEY

-221 NDVKDNI
+221 NDIEDNI

-241 NKDDYDSVD
+241 NKDNYDSVD

-258 DMPEEETET
+258 DMPEEETEA
-267 ETEAQTETAAESI
+267 ETEAQTETAAEST
-280 SETAAESTSETAVT
+280 SETTAESASETAVT
-294 ETQTETESET
+294 ESQTET

-318 EAKEAAMAEAK
+318 EAKAAAMAEAK
-329 AKADDMLSKITDE
+329 AKADEMLSKIKDE
-342 ASFEKVYGDYAT
+342 ASFEKVYDKYASDT
-354 DASTDSLNTGKKK
+354 SVDSLNTDKKK
-367 SSISPTDVANWLFDA
+367 SSISPTDVANWLFEA

-392 EDTANNAYYVVY
+392 EDTSNNAYYVVY

-409 LDHIKTVDVRQ
+409 LDHTKTVDVRQ

-440 TAAGETETAET
+440 AATGETETAET

-456 QEQAKEDAKAAAKIK
+456 QEQAKEDAKAAAKVK
-471 AEQILDDWK
+471 AEQILKDWK
-480 NGDATEDSFAE
+480 SGDATEDSFAE
-491 LANTYSDDSGSN
+491 LAKTYSDDTGSN

-521 NDWIFDASRKPGD
+521 NDWCFDATRKPGD

-542 GCHIIYFVGDNKEE
+542 GYHIIYFIGEDAEE
-556 WYVNIKDT
+556 WHVNIEDT

-573 MSDLTADI
+573 MSNLTADI
-581 EVKDSRHH
+581 EVKDSRNH
-589 VAYLHE
+589 VPYLHE

-601 TTSDTAAS
+601 T
-609 TESAAAS
+609 
-616 ESAAETA
+616 

-628 TVAETTTETAETTAK
+628 TAAASETTTASETAVSETENAETAAK

>member
-1 MGIAAVDMSEKN
+1 MSEKN
-13 NKSNSPADNTKSEK
+13 NKSNSPAGNTKPEK

-39 QEEEK
+39 QEEER
-44 KAKKEKAII
+44 KAKKEKTII
-53 KTGCILAVIICVC
+53 KTGCILAVVICVC

-77 EKHGPYITVDD
+77 EKHGPYITVGS

-179 KSYAQQQGVSEDEY
+179 QSYAQQQGVSADEY

-221 NDVKDNI
+221 NDIEDSI

-241 NKDDYDSVD
+241 NKDNYDSVD

-258 DMPEEETET
+258 DMPEEETEA
-267 ETEAQTETAAESI
+267 ETEAQTEA
-280 SETAAESTSETAVT
+280 AAESTSETTAESASETAVT
-294 ETQTETESET
+294 ENQTET

-318 EAKEAAMAEAK
+318 EAKAAAMAEAK
-329 AKADDMLSKITDE
+329 AKADEMLSKIKDE
-342 ASFEKVYGDYAT
+342 ASFEKVYDKYASDT
-354 DASTDSLNTGKKK
+354 SVDSLNTDKKK

-392 EDTANNAYYVVY
+392 EDTSNNAYYVVY

-409 LDHIKTVDVRQ
+409 LDHTKTVDVRQ

-440 TAAGETETAET
+440 AEAGETATAET

-456 QEQAKEDAKAAAKIK
+456 QEQAKEDAKAAAKVK
-471 AEQILDDWK
+471 AEQILKDWK
-480 NGDATEDSFAE
+480 SGDATEDSFAE
-491 LANTYSDDSGSN
+491 LAKTYSDDTGSN

-521 NDWIFDASRKPGD
+521 NNWCFDATRKPGD

-542 GCHIIYFVGDNKEE
+542 GYHIIYFIGDDAEE
-556 WYVNIKDT
+556 WHVNIKDT

-573 MSDLTADI
+573 MSNLTADI
-581 EVKDSRHH
+581 EVKDSRNH
-589 VAYLHE
+589 VPYLHE

-601 TTSDTAAS
+601 T
-609 TESAAAS
+609 
-616 ESAAETA
+616 

-628 TVAETTTETAETTAK
+628 TAAASETTTASETAVSETENAETAAK

>member
-1 MGIAAVDMSEKN
+1 MSEKN
-13 NKSNSPADNTKSEK
+13 NKSNSPAGNTKPEK

-39 QEEEK
+39 QEEER
-44 KAKKEKAII
+44 KAKKEKTII
-53 KTGCILAVIICVC
+53 KTGCILAVVICVC

-77 EKHGPYITVDD
+77 EKHGPYITVGS

-179 KSYAQQQGVSEDEY
+179 QSYAQQQGVSADEY

-221 NDVKDNI
+221 NDIEDSI

-241 NKDDYDSVD
+241 NKDNYDSVD

-258 DMPEEETET
+258 DMPEEETEA
-267 ETEAQTETAAESI
+267 ETEAQTEA
-280 SETAAESTSETAVT
+280 AAESTSETTAESASETAVT
-294 ETQTETESET
+294 ENQTET

-318 EAKEAAMAEAK
+318 EAKAAAMAEAK
-329 AKADDMLSKITDE
+329 AKADEMLSKIKDE
-342 ASFEKVYGDYAT
+342 ASFEKVYDKYASDT
-354 DASTDSLNTGKKK
+354 SVDSLNTDKKK

-392 EDTANNAYYVVY
+392 EDTSNNAYYVVY

-409 LDHIKTVDVRQ
+409 LDHTKTVDVRQ

-440 TAAGETETAET
+440 AEAGETATAET

-456 QEQAKEDAKAAAKIK
+456 QEQAKEDAKAAAKVK
-471 AEQILDDWK
+471 AEQILKDWK
-480 NGDATEDSFAE
+480 SGDATEDSFAE
-491 LANTYSDDSGSN
+491 LAKTYSDDTGSN

-521 NDWIFDASRKPGD
+521 NNWCFDATRKPGD

-542 GCHIIYFVGDNKEE
+542 GYHIIYFIGDDAEE
-556 WYVNIKDT
+556 WHVNIKDT

-573 MSDLTADI
+573 MSNLTADI
-581 EVKDSRHH
+581 EVKDSRNH
-589 VAYLHE
+589 VPYLHE

-601 TTSDTAAS
+601 TASETDT
-609 TESAAAS
+609 AAAS
-616 ESAAETA
+616 ETTT
-623 ASETE
+623 ASETAVSE
-628 TVAETTTETAETTAK
+628 TENEKTAAK

>member
-1 MGIAAVDMSEKN
+1 MSEKN

-39 QEEEK
+39 QEEER
-44 KAKKEKAII
+44 KAKKEKKII
-53 KTGCILAVIICVC
+53 KTGCILAVVICVC

-77 EKHGPYITVDD
+77 EKHGPYITVGS

-221 NDVKDNI
+221 NDVKDDI

-241 NKDDYDSVD
+241 NKDNYDSVD

-267 ETEAQTETAAESI
+267 ETVAESI
-280 SETAAESTSETAVT
+280 SETAAESTSKTAVT

-318 EAKEAAMAEAK
+318 EAKAAAMAEAK
-329 AKADDMLSKITDE
+329 AKADEMLSKIKDE
-342 ASFEKVYGDYAT
+342 ASFEKVYDKYASDKT
-354 DASTDSLNTGKKK
+354 VDSLNTDKKK
-367 SSISPTDVANWLFDA
+367 SSISPTDVANWLFEA

-392 EDTANNAYYVVY
+392 EDTSNNAYYVVY

-409 LDHIKTVDVRQ
+409 LDHTKTVDVRQ

-426 TSSSDAAETDETET
+426 TASTDTAETAETET
-440 TAAGETETAET
+440 AAAGETETAET

-521 NDWIFDASRKPGD
+521 NDWCFDASRKAGD

-542 GCHIIYFVGDNKEE
+542 GYHIIYFIGDDAEE
-556 WYVNIKDT
+556 WHVNIKDT

-573 MSDLTADI
+573 MSNLTADL
-581 EVKDSRHH
+581 EVKNSRHH

-595 TEAATE
+595 TEAAAE
-601 TTSDTAAS
+601 TASETDTAAA

-616 ESAAETA
+616 ETTTASETA
-623 ASETE
+623 VSETE
-628 TVAETTTETAETTAK
+628 TVETAAK

>member
-13 NKSNSPADNTKSEK
+13 NKSNTPADNTKPEK

-44 KAKKEKAII
+44 KAKKEKTII

-77 EKHGPYITVDD
+77 EKHGPYITVGD

-169 SDYDDMVTSI
+169 SDYDDMVSSI
-179 KSYAQQQGVSEDEY
+179 QSYAQQQGVSADEY

-221 NDVKDNI
+221 NDVQDNI

-241 NKDDYDSVD
+241 NKDNYDSVD

-258 DMPEEETET
+258 DMPEEETEA
-267 ETEAQTETAAESI
+267 ETEAQTETVAES
-280 SETAAESTSETAVT
+280 SSETAVT
-294 ETQTETESET
+294 ESQTETESET

-318 EAKEAAMAEAK
+318 EAKAAAMAEAK
-329 AKADDMLSKITDE
+329 AKADDMLSKSTDE

-409 LDHIKTVDVRQ
+409 LDHTKTVDVRH

-426 TSSSDAAETDETET
+426 TASTDTAETAETET
-440 TAAGETETAET
+440 AAAGETETAET

-491 LANTYSDDSGSN
+491 LAKTYSDDSGSN

-542 GCHIIYFVGDNKEE
+542 GYHIIYFVGDNKEE

-573 MSDLTADI
+573 MADLTADV

-601 TTSDTAAS
+601 TASDTAAS

-616 ESAAETA
+616 ESAAETVA
-623 ASETE
+623 SETAVSETE
-628 TVAETTTETAETTAK
+628 TTETAAK